1 VTRQLLIHGP
11 ATRGDLGER
20 LNLSYASMSRVARS
34 LIGGGIASEDL
45 EPATA
50 IGRPRQILS
59 AVPSA
64 RHVVG
69 IKLTGD
75 TAYGVVCDLFGEV
88 HGTAK
93 AGLPAA
99 VDGVVPVSGT
109 VKAID
114 QLTTRLARKV
124 PSLDG
129 IGISLGGVVADQS
142 IVREGSFLGWTDVDL
157 AGPVRERTRLPV
169 IVTNDVA
176 ALAREQ
182 LWFGAGRT
190 HSTFGVITVGAGI
203 GVGVV
208 REGVPVEQTID
219 NGHLLAH
226 APIDSSGPLCGL
238 GHRGCVAAYLNRED
252 LEAQASAAAGHPI
265 TMADL
270 IAARAAGDP
279 AATARLD
286 AAARALGHLIATF
299 AGGLQTNCV
308 VLAGEDASVLADSVG
323 LNEVIAD
330 RLRPGPREVQR
341 FELTILTTPLSFTD
355 WARGAAVTGTQYAL
369 GTT

>member
-1 VTRQLLIHGP
+1 MTEQLLIHGP
-11 ATRGDLGER
+11 ATRGDLGDR
-20 LNLSYASMSRVARS
+20 LNLSYASMSRLARA

-45 EPATA
+45 DPATA
-50 IGRPRQILS
+50 IGRPRQILT

-69 IKLTGD
+69 CKLTGD
-75 TAYGVVCDLFGEV
+75 TAYGVVCDLFGDV
-88 HGTAK
+88 KGTAK
-93 AGLPAA
+93 AALPAA
-99 VDGVVPVSGT
+99 VDGVVPVEGT
-109 VKAID
+109 VKVIA
-114 QLTTRLARKV
+114 QLATKLARKV

-129 IGISLGGVVADQS
+129 IGVSLGGVVADQS
-142 IVREGSFLGWTDVDL
+142 IVREGSFLGWSDVNL
-157 AGPVRERTRLPV
+157 AGPLRARTGLPV

-190 HSTFGVITVGAGI
+190 HSTFGVITVGAGL

-219 NGHLLAH
+219 NGHLLSH
-226 APIDSSGPLCGL
+226 APIDGRGPRCSL

-252 LEAQASAAAGHPI
+252 IEAQASAAAGHPV

-270 IAARAAGDP
+270 IAARATGDP
-279 AATARLD
+279 DATARLD
-286 AAARALGHLIATF
+286 SAARALGHLIATF
-299 AGGLQTNCV
+299 AGALQTTCI
-308 VLAGEDASVLADSVG
+308 VLAGEDVSALADSAA

-330 RLRPGPREVQR
+330 RLRPGPREAQR
-341 FELTILTTPLSFTD
+341 CEVMILTTPLTFTD